1 MSSEEISLRLFSL
14 VKHTFSKEISNKQ
27 VDRIRWHLYPEIR
40 ITHALDKPESS
51 AKPISVL
58 RTPNII
64 KIMDTQQELLARS
77 LGEGHRIIHG
87 VAGSGKTLILLYRCL
102 HLAKDNNLKKPIL
115 VVCYNIMLAQK
126 LKSLI
131 KSHQLMVPVEITN
144 FHAWCYKQA
153 KIKNILPNSKQNFIE
168 NLEQAVITGFQN
180 KTIAAEQYSAVL
192 IDEGHD
198 FKQDWLKILSGMVDS
213 ETNYLLFLY
222 DDAQSIYQK
231 KSSLDFTLSSVGI
244 KAQGRTTI
252 LDINYR
258 NTQQILHF
266 ATSIAFDYLNDH
278 IEDNFKYHKPDAG
291 GLQGQVPNMLVFDNH
306 QQEIIHIIK
315 IPHYFIASSE
325 DKKRY
330 SPQSEFL
337 SIIPLPSS
345 KGLEFHSVAVIDSSN
360 IMGNSD
366 DLSDEIK
373 RLYVGFTRATN
384 NLLVTLHQKNVLS
397 RHLTSTYNQIYNN
410 A

>member
-1 MSSEEISLRLFSL
+1 
-14 VKHTFSKEISNKQ
+14 
-27 VDRIRWHLYPEIR
+27 
-40 ITHALDKPESS
+40 
-51 AKPISVL
+51 
-58 RTPNII
+58 
-64 KIMDTQQELLARS
+64 
-77 LGEGHRIIHG
+77 
-87 VAGSGKTLILLYRCL
+87 
-102 HLAKDNNLKKPIL
+102 
-115 VVCYNIMLAQK
+115 
-126 LKSLI
+126 KSLI

-258 NTQQILHF
+258 NT
-266 ATSIAFDYLNDH
+266 
-278 IEDNFKYHKPDAG
+278 
-291 GLQGQVPNMLVFDNH
+291 
-306 QQEIIHIIK
+306 
-315 IPHYFIASSE
+315 
-325 DKKRY
+325 
-330 SPQSEFL
+330 
-337 SIIPLPSS
+337 
-345 KGLEFHSVAVIDSSN
+345 
-360 IMGNSD
+360 
-366 DLSDEIK
+366 
-373 RLYVGFTRATN
+373 
-384 NLLVTLHQKNVLS
+384 
-397 RHLTSTYNQIYNN
+397 
-410 A
+410 